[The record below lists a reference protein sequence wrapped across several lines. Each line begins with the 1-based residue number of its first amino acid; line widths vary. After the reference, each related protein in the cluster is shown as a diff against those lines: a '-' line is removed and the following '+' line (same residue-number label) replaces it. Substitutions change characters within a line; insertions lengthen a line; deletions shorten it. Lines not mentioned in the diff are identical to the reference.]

1 MDQSDTFTLACR
13 SIVQDRCAESEQ
25 RLLTNILQARQL
37 LHYPRLLIGLFEQD
51 NLSFYDLCPVDSFE
65 RVN

>member
-1 MDQSDTFTLACR
+1 MDQTDIFTLACR

-25 RLLTNILQARQL
+25 RLLTNILQTSRVPRHAR
-37 LHYPRLLIGLFEQD
+37 LIANLFGQH

>member
-1 MDQSDTFTLACR
+1 MDQTDIFTLAYR

-25 RLLTNILQARQL
+25 RMLTNILQASQLPRHARLIANLFRQ
-37 LHYPRLLIGLFEQD
+37 PS
-51 NLSFYDLCPVDSFE
+51 LSFYDLCPVDSFE